1 MKRLLV
7 TPRIEY
13 IDNAWK
19 YFVNESY
26 ITALLPYD
34 NSLVGASLAYDGSVN
49 IHKAFFTGTL
59 FHPLNRHRYPVWY
72 FIG

>member
-19 YFVNESY
+19 YFVNE
-26 ITALLPYD
+26 
-34 NSLVGASLAYDGSVN
+34 N
-49 IHKAFFTGTL
+49 IFE
-59 FHPLNRHRYPVWY
+59 
-72 FIG
+72 II